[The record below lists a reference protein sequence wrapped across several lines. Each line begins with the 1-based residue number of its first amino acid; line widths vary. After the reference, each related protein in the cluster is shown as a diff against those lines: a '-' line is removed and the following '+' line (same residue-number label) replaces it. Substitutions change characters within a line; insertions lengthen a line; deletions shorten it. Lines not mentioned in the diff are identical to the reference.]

1 MVNPTPT
8 AKPAAAAP
16 AQQAKSGLRQLRP
29 GELLFN
35 DGDNADSLYII
46 QKGQIR
52 LYKPKGKGFIE
63 IAVLRTG
70 EVIGEMAFFDEDG
83 SGKKRSASGAAMV
96 PTEIIE
102 ISFVAFAKTMAT
114 LNPWFKTI
122 INTLANRLRKAN
134 SRIKELESNSTAQ
147 YGAKVGEY
155 EFMKPAEVLKV
166 LSTLFLV
173 YKTHGEKHPN
183 GVSLHKKT
191 LDLYSNDIYNIAEAK
206 MDAVCLTLKELG
218 WIEILE
224 DADKLPNLY
233 VARNLDLLR
242 SLFIFYNTE
251 KHLSDEKKLKV
262 SQNCTTFLEK
272 ILQYAPKYPPKDIPN
287 LKPQDENDRSQRFTQ
302 YFNIKPI
309 LEEFKARNV
318 AINADH
324 LDDARS
330 VQVVGERSMQGD
342 EVLVEIDMAKLQR
355 MYPIIKFV
363 NSVTKQN
370 REKAGY

>member
-1 MVNPTPT
+1 MTTTPP
-8 AKPAAAAP
+8 AKPQAAP
-16 AQQAKSGLRQLRP
+16 QAQAKSGLRHLRP
-29 GELLFN
+29 GEVLFN
-35 DGDNADSLYII
+35 DGDNAESLYII

-102 ISFVAFAKTMAT
+102 ISFVAFAKTMST

-122 INTLANRLRKAN
+122 INTLATRLRKAN
-134 SRIKELESNSTAQ
+134 SRIKELESNSTTQ
-147 YGAKVGEY
+147 YGNKVGEY
-155 EFMKPAEVLKV
+155 EFMKPSEVLKV
-166 LSTLFLV
+166 LGTLFLV
-173 YKTHGEKHPN
+173 FKTHGERHEL
-183 GVSLHKKT
+183 GVTVNKKT
-191 LDLYSNDIYNIAEAK
+191 IDLYSNEIYNIAEAK
-206 MDAVCLTLKELG
+206 LDAVCLTLKELG
-218 WIEILE
+218 WLEILE
-224 DADKLPNLY
+224 DADKLPNVY
-233 VARNLDLLR
+233 VVRNLELLR

-251 KHLSDEKKLKV
+251 KHLPEEKKLKV

-272 ILQYAPKYPPKDIPN
+272 ILQYAQKYPPQDIPN
-287 LKPQDENDRSQRFTQ
+287 LKPRDEHDRSHQFTQ
-302 YFNIKPI
+302 YMNIRPI

-318 AINADH
+318 AITADH

-330 VQVVGERSMQGD
+330 VFIVGERAMNGD
-342 EVLVEIDMAKLQR
+342 EVQVEIDFPKLQKLF
-355 MYPIIKFV
+355 PVIKFV

>member
-1 MVNPTPT
+1 MTTATPQ
-8 AKPAAAAP
+8 KPQA
-16 AQQAKSGLRQLRP
+16 QAKSGLRQLKS
-29 GELLFN
+29 GEVLFT
-35 DGDNADSLYII
+35 DGDVADSLYII

-96 PTEIIE
+96 PTEVIE
-102 ISFVAFAKTMAT
+102 ISFVAFGKTMST

-147 YGAKVGEY
+147 YGNKVGEY
-155 EFMKPAEVLKV
+155 EFMKPADVIKV
-166 LSTLFLV
+166 LGTLFLV
-173 YKTHGEKHPN
+173 FKTHAEKHEN
-183 GVSLHKKT
+183 GVSVLKRT
-191 LDLYSNDIYNIAEAK
+191 IDLYAGDIYNIADAK
-206 MDAVCLTLKELG
+206 MDAVCFTLKDLG
-218 WIEILE
+218 WLQILE
-224 DADKLPNLY
+224 DADKLPNVY
-233 VARNLDLLR
+233 VMRSLEFLR

-251 KHLSDEKKLKV
+251 KHTPEEKRLRV
-262 SQNCTTFLEK
+262 SQQCTTFLEK
-272 ILQYAPKYPPKDIPN
+272 ILQYASKNPPEDITN
-287 LKPQDENDRSQRFTQ
+287 QKPREEGDTSHRFTQ
-302 YFNIKPI
+302 IFNVTPI

-318 AINADH
+318 NINADH

-330 VQVVGERSMQGD
+330 VQILGERAIQNG
-342 EVLVEIDMAKLQR
+342 ETWVEIDMAKLQR

-363 NSVTKQN
+363 NSVNKQN